1 MKSKHE
7 FKKQN
12 EAIETEKQEH
22 EFGNQNDEIENEQ
35 QKHELENELERKND
49 ENKIENTCMNLKR
62 RTTSFN
68 GKRAKTSYITANDK
82 LQKIEWT
89 VTENQP
95 TNLANDN
102 WKNLDKIDT
111 KSKWLKKQTT
121 KTELKSK

>member
-1 MKSKHE
+1 LEKQKHRE
-7 FKKQN
+7 FEKQN
-12 EAIETEKQEH
+12 EAIEIEKQEH

-49 ENKIENTCMNLKR
+49 ENKIENTFMNLKR
-62 RTTSFN
+62 RTTNFN

-89 VTENQP
+89 
-95 TNLANDN
+95 NLANDN
-102 WKNLDKIDT
+102 WRNLDKIDT

-121 KTELKSK
+121 KMELKSKQ